1 MLNHSP
7 RMSELLDSVLTVTTF
22 TIGYPFLLNE
32 TSIEFGGVWQDCT
45 DISRV
50 SFYSHK
56 DNILRGLFKISINN
70 LRISI
75 MLREWSKVKQVTHCH
90 TFTNNV
96 ARHYRAGSTIA
107 TGGLSNTAVMLKPFT
122 AIPCWPMRHKT
133 SQVSRICSHAVIGC
147 IDNPRTVDSF
157 HLDLAECYQLPHTLG
172 SWRDLFPQ
180 GNIHQQAQ

>member
-1 MLNHSP
+1 MGMVAPNFREFCVHKLVSLFPAAESWQLCSTPGCRFENQFKTTVTPMLNHSP

-96 ARHYRAGSTIA
+96 ACHYHVR
-107 TGGLSNTAVMLKPFT
+107 
-122 AIPCWPMRHKT
+122 
-133 SQVSRICSHAVIGC
+133 
-147 IDNPRTVDSF
+147 
-157 HLDLAECYQLPHTLG
+157 
-172 SWRDLFPQ
+172 
-180 GNIHQQAQ
+180 